1 MISGIYKINFP
12 NQKSYIG
19 LSCNIKQRIKDH
31 NNDAKNPKYPVH
43 KAIKKYFGQITLSE
57 NVEILEEID
66 PSNRE
71 YMQEREKYWIDF
83 YHTYLDEN
91 KGYNLTP
98 GGDGASPGINNFSA
112 KLNQESLDQ
121 IYDLLLNSNYYIYQI
136 AELFLI
142 SSEAISRI
150 NNGKSYFNKALNY
163 PLRENT
169 KFKKG
174 HFVEKGCKNHLSKL
188 NEIQIDEI
196 YKLLE
201 LSNLSLQQIAQQYN
215 ISYTII
221 SMINR
226 GLRYN
231 KNNYSYPIRKRNK
244 GNEKIDKDT
253 LTLILNDI
261 ENSKISLA
269 KIAEKYMVS
278 KDTIYR
284 INKGETYYQE
294 NITYPLRKNKQ

>member
-1 MISGIYKINFP
+1 MLSGIYKINFP

-19 LSCNIKQRIKDH
+19 LSCNIEQRIKSH
-31 NNDAKNPKYPVH
+31 NNSAKNPKYPVH

-66 PSNRE
+66 SSNRE

-83 YHTYLDEN
+83 YRTFLDKEQ
-91 KGYNLTP
+91 GYNLTP
-98 GGDGASPGINNFSA
+98 GGDGASLGINNFSA
-112 KLNQESLDQ
+112 KLDQESLNQ

-136 AELFLI
+136 SELFLI
-142 SSEAISRI
+142 SPEAVSKI
-150 NNGKSYFNKALNY
+150 NNGKSYFNENLTY
-163 PLRENT
+163 PLREST

-174 HFVEKGCKNHLSKL
+174 RFVEKGCKNHLSKL
-188 NEIQIDEI
+188 NEAQVDEI

-201 LSNLSLQQIAQQYN
+201 LSNLSLYQIAQQYN

-231 KNNYSYPIRKRNK
+231 KNNYEYPIRKGNK
-244 GNEKIDKDT
+244 GNEKIDRDT
-253 LTLILNDI
+253 LLLIINDI

-284 INKGETYYQE
+284 INKGETYYQK
-294 NITYPLRKNKQ
+294 NTIYPLRKKIK